1 MRLEGKTA
9 LITGGGKRLGKAISL
24 AFAREGADVIIG
36 SRTQSALEEVATE
49 IEAMGRRSLAVVTD
63 LSDPG
68 QSEALINRALQ
79 KFDKIDILVN
89 NAGIEGPVADVVDMD
104 HEGWNE
110 VFAINLTGAMLCAKY
125 VLKKSMI
132 PHRTGVIINIS
143 SQRGRLGVALRSAY
157 CASKAALISLT
168 QSLAW
173 EVGRYS
179 IRVNSIAPGPV
190 FGERVERVLREAAR
204 KMGTS
209 FEEVVDGTRALSP
222 LKRMVKP
229 EEVAAVAVFLA
240 SEESGDM
247 TGQTI
252 NCTAGAFMS

>member
-1 MRLEGKTA
+1 MRLEGKIA
-9 LITGGGKRLGKAISL
+9 LITGGGKGIGKAIAL
-24 AFAREGADVIIG
+24 AYARDGADVIIS
-36 SRTQSALEEVATE
+36 SRTQSALEEVAAE
-49 IEAMGRRSLAVVTD
+49 IEAMGRRSLAIVTD
-63 LSDPG
+63 ISNPE
-68 QSEALINRALQ
+68 QSEAMVDKALQ

-104 HEGWNE
+104 IEGWNE
-110 VFAINLTGAMLCAKY
+110 ALAVNLTGAMLCAKY

-132 PHRTGVIINIS
+132 PRQSGIIINIT

-157 CASKAALISLT
+157 CVSKAALINLT
-168 QSLAW
+168 QALAW
-173 EVGRYS
+173 EVGRYG

-190 FGERVERVLREAAR
+190 FGERVERVLREAAK
-204 KMGTS
+204 KMGIT
-209 FEEVVDGTRALSP
+209 FEEVVEGTEALSP

-229 EEVAAVAVFLA
+229 EEVASFAVFLA
-240 SEESGDM
+240 SDESHDI

>member
-1 MRLEGKTA
+1 MKLEGRIA
-9 LITGGGKRLGKAISL
+9 LITGGGKGLGKAISL
-24 AFAREGADVIIG
+24 AFAREGADVVIG
-36 SRTQSALEEVATE
+36 SRTQSALEEVVTE

-63 LSDPG
+63 LSDPE
-68 QSEALINRALQ
+68 QAEAMVDRALQ
-79 KFDKIDILVN
+79 KFNNIDILVN

-104 HEGWNE
+104 IEGWNE
-110 VFAINLTGAMLCAKY
+110 AFAVNLTGAMLCAKY

-132 PHRTGVIINIS
+132 PRQSGIIINIS
-143 SQRGRLGVALRSAY
+143 SQRGRMGVALRSAY
-157 CASKAALISLT
+157 CASKAGLISLT

-173 EVGRYS
+173 EVGRYG

-190 FGERVERVLREAAR
+190 LGERVERVLKEAAK
-204 KMGTS
+204 KMGIS
-209 FEEVVDGTRALSP
+209 FEEVVESTKAVSP

-229 EEVAAVAVFLA
+229 EEVATVAVFLA